1 MATPPDAHT
10 AGAGSPRGINARL
23 GLMLVLLACA
33 VAYWPRLGATGLSMS
48 EGHRILPAWEMLD
61 RGEWLVPR
69 LFGQVYLRKPPGMPW
84 AVAASSML
92 LGRTEFAAR
101 AVSAASATLMAL
113 VAFAFAARWYGPRW
127 GAGAGL
133 ASALMPLFW
142 ESGRSA
148 EIEALNNL
156 GTQVALLAML
166 DLLVFRAVRG
176 AAPARAGLMTVLAAA
191 GLTIAGLAKGPASG
205 PCFVGAVIG
214 ACVVV
219 RSWRPLFSPLLW
231 GASLAAGVVL
241 ALVAWRIRTAVGAE
255 HKVTQAPSDFLWS
268 SERLSFLGVLD
279 VLKLGPESLVL
290 ALPVSLALLYPW
302 GSSARLDA
310 GRSDSA
316 RAPWMMARSI
326 AWTCLLSL
334 VLLTAI
340 GVGNPRYTLPAM
352 TIAPL
357 LVPYVF
363 SSVANSTSLARRLSA
378 RVGTLWHPGAWPAIL
393 LAGAIGYIVFQ
404 ERQRD
409 ASSGRES
416 GEALAGVIPDGAVV
430 WADGV
435 IEARPEV
442 LHYAVAAAARGGRRV
457 TARWLPGLH
466 RGLELPAPGAFVLL
480 RRDEMLSEMAAFER
494 AGLRDR
500 LVPLADGRVH
510 KFDFVLCRV
519 TE

>member
-1 MATPPDAHT
+1 MATPTDAHT
-10 AGAGSPRGINARL
+10 AGADNPRGINPRL

-48 EGHRILPAWEMLD
+48 EGHRVLPAWEMLD

-101 AVSAASATLMAL
+101 AVSAASATLMAI

-127 GAGAGL
+127 GAAAGL

-156 GTQVALLAML
+156 GTQVALLAIL
-166 DLLVFRAVRG
+166 DLLVFRGVRG
-176 AAPARAGLMTVLAAA
+176 SAPARTGLMVVLAAA
-191 GLTIAGLAKGPASG
+191 GLTIAGVAKGPASG
-205 PCFVGAVIG
+205 ACFVCAVLS

-219 RSWRPLFSPLLW
+219 RSWRPLFSPPLW
-231 GASLAAGVVL
+231 AASIAAGVVL
-241 ALVAWRIRTAVGAE
+241 ALVAWRIRSAVGAE
-255 HKVTQAPSDFLWS
+255 PKVTQAPSDFLWS
-268 SERLSFLGVLD
+268 SERLSLRGLLG
-279 VLKLGPESLVL
+279 VLKLGPESLLL
-290 ALPVSLALLYPW
+290 ALPISLAILCPW

-310 GRSDSA
+310 ERSDAA
-316 RAPWMMARSI
+316 RVSWTMARSI

-334 VLLTAI
+334 ALLTAL

-357 LVPYVF
+357 LIPYVF
-363 SSVANSTSLARRLSA
+363 ASMATSRTPGRRLLARFGVL
-378 RVGTLWHPGAWPAIL
+378 GHPGVWPALL
-393 LAGAIGYIVFQ
+393 LAGAIAYIVFQ

-416 GEALAGVIPDGAVV
+416 GITLAGALPDGALV
-430 WADGV
+430 WADGMV
-435 IEARPEV
+435 EARPEV
-442 LHYAVAAAARGGRRV
+442 LHYAAAAAAKEGRRV
-457 TARWLPGLH
+457 TVRWSPGLYL
-466 RGLELPAPGAFVLL
+466 GLELPAAGGFVLL
-480 RRDEMLSEMAAFER
+480 RSDEMLNEMSAFER
-494 AGLRDR
+494 AGLAGR
-500 LVPLADGRVH
+500 LDPVARGRVH

-519 TE
+519 KE